1 MSLFC
6 RLLNPTHIYMFRIN
20 IYLVGIMASLNTT
33 QNLNDSTNIKES
45 DKRFFTL
52 IGLATILSVL
62 CAPYPNVARWV
73 GFGFAAYAAV
83 ANDSIQ
89 TLGTFLASNKK
100 RPWYVLWGFAA
111 GIFLLTM
118 TYSWMNYGG
127 DVSYGRLA
135 SKGFDTAPMAFTGMQ
150 VAAPIILV
158 VLTRLK
164 MPVSTTLL
172 LLTSFASEMS
182 AVSKVIVKSLSGYV
196 LAFVLAF
203 ALWFALQ
210 KVFAKWFEKPM
221 HRGWIGFQWIT
232 TGVLWSVWLQQDAA
246 NIAVYLPRSLNGWE
260 FIAFAGTVVVGL
272 GWIFKNGGEKIQEVV
287 EEKNNVTD
295 IRAATIIDLLY
306 AIILFYFKIH
316 SKIPMSTTWV
326 FLGLLAGREL
336 AISIQSKGGFGFR
349 TPGQAVQ
356 MLTKDAGM
364 ATIGLVISLIVAYM
378 VNGGF

>member
-1 MSLFC
+1 
-6 RLLNPTHIYMFRIN
+6 
-20 IYLVGIMASLNTT
+20 MASLNTT
-33 QNLNDSTNIKES
+33 QVVTDTPRIKES
-45 DKRFFTL
+45 DKRFFAL
-52 IGLATILSVL
+52 IALATVLSVL
-62 CAPYPNVARWV
+62 SAPYPHIARWV

-89 TLGTFLASNKK
+89 TLGTFLASNKR
-100 RPWYVLWGFAA
+100 RPWYILWGFAA

-118 TYSWMNYGG
+118 TYSWLNYGG

-135 SKGFDTAPMAFTGMQ
+135 SKGFDTAPAAFTAMQ
-150 VAAPIILV
+150 VAAPIVLV

-182 AVSKVIVKSLSGYV
+182 AVSKVLVKSLSGYA

-203 ALWFALQ
+203 GLWFALQ
-210 KVFAKWFEKPM
+210 KVFVKWFEKPM
-221 HRGWIGFQWIT
+221 NPAWVGFQWIT
-232 TGVLWSVWLQQDAA
+232 TGILWSVWLQQDAA
-246 NIAVYLPRSLNGWE
+246 NIAVYLPRSLSGLE
-260 FIAFAGTVVVGL
+260 FAGFVGTVVIGL
-272 GWIFKNGGEKIQEVV
+272 AWIFKNGGDKIQEVV
-287 EEKNNVTD
+287 DEKNNVTD

-306 AIILFYFKIH
+306 AIILFYFKLH

-336 AISIQSKGGFGFR
+336 AISIQSKGGLGVR
-349 TPGQAVQ
+349 TPRQAFQ
-356 MLTKDAGM
+356 MLGKDAGM
-364 ATIGLVISLIVAYM
+364 ATIGLIVSLIVAYM

>member
-1 MSLFC
+1 
-6 RLLNPTHIYMFRIN
+6 
-20 IYLVGIMASLNTT
+20 MASLNTT
-33 QNLNDSTNIKES
+33 QTVREAAQFKEA
-45 DKRFFTL
+45 DKRFVAL
-52 IGLATILSVL
+52 IALATLLSILS
-62 CAPYPNVARWV
+62 APYPHIARWV

-89 TLGTFLASNKK
+89 TLGTFLASNKQ

-111 GIFLLTM
+111 GIFLVTM
-118 TYSWMNYGG
+118 AYSWVNYGG

-135 SKGFDTAPMAFTGMQ
+135 SKGFETAPIGFTPLQ
-150 VAAPIILV
+150 VAAPIVLV

-182 AVSKVIVKSLSGYV
+182 AVSKVIVKSLSGYG
-196 LAFVLAF
+196 LAFILAF
-203 ALWFALQ
+203 GLWFALQ
-210 KVFAKWFEKPM
+210 KVFARWLEKPM
-221 HRGWIGFQWIT
+221 HPAWIGFQWVT

-246 NIAVYLPRSLNGWE
+246 NIAVYLPRSLSGLE
-260 FIAFAGTVVVGL
+260 FAGFVGTVVLGL
-272 GWIFKNGGEKIQEVV
+272 GWIFKNGRDKIQEVV
-287 EEKNNVTD
+287 DEKNNVTD

-306 AIILFYFKIH
+306 AVILFYFKIH

-336 AISIQSKGGFGFR
+336 AISIQSKGVFGVR
-349 TPGQAVQ
+349 RPKQAVR

-364 ATIGLVISLIVAYM
+364 ATIGLVISLIVAFM

>member
-1 MSLFC
+1 MQQTSTQE
-6 RLLNPTHIYMFRIN
+6 PATVSSPN
-20 IYLVGIMASLNTT
+20 IS
-33 QNLNDSTNIKES
+33 SS
-45 DKRFFTL
+45 DKHFAVL
-52 IGLATILSVL
+52 ICCAVALSVV
-62 CAPYPNVARWV
+62 CAPYPHIARWL

-89 TLGTFLASNKK
+89 TLGTFLASNKN

-118 TYSWMNYGG
+118 TYSWINYGG

-135 SKGFDTAPMAFTGMQ
+135 SKGFETAPVSFSPLQ
-150 VAAPIILV
+150 VAAPVVLI

-182 AVSKVIVKSLSGYV
+182 AVSKVLMKSLSGYV

-203 ALWFALQ
+203 GLWFAMQ
-210 KVFAKWFEKPM
+210 KVFAKWFAKPM
-221 HRGWIGFQWIT
+221 NPAWVGFQWVT
-232 TGVLWSVWLQQDAA
+232 TGLLWSVWLQQDAA

-260 FIAFAGTVVVGL
+260 FAGFAGTVVVGL
-272 GWIFKNGGEKIQEVV
+272 AWIFKNGGDKIQEVV
-287 EEKNNVTD
+287 DEKNNVTD
-295 IRAATIIDLLY
+295 IRAATTIDLLY

-316 SKIPMSTTWV
+316 SKVPMSTTWV

-336 AISIQSKGGFGFR
+336 AISMQSKGISNVR
-349 TPGQAVQ
+349 NPAQAVR
-356 MLTKDAGM
+356 MLGKDAGM
-364 ATIGLVISLIVAYM
+364 ASVGLVISLVVAYL
-378 VNGGF
+378 VNGGL

>member
-1 MSLFC
+1 MS
-6 RLLNPTHIYMFRIN
+6 TSSTQ
-20 IYLVGIMASLNTT
+20 LVKPATELVHSATMPNVR
-33 QNLNDSTNIKES
+33 ES
-45 DKRFFTL
+45 DKRFMAL
-52 IGLATILSVL
+52 ILFAVAISIL
-62 CAPYPNVARWV
+62 CAPYPYVARWV

-89 TLGTFLASNKK
+89 TLGTFLASNKQ

-118 TYSWMNYGG
+118 TYSWLNYGG

-135 SKGFDTAPMAFTGMQ
+135 SKGFDMAPASFTSLQ
-150 VAAPIILV
+150 VAAPVVLI

-182 AVSKVIVKSLSGYV
+182 AVSKVLTKSLSGYV

-203 ALWFALQ
+203 GLWFAMQ
-210 KVFAKWFEKPM
+210 KVFAKWFAKPM
-221 HRGWIGFQWIT
+221 NPSWVGVQWLT
-232 TGVLWSVWLQQDAA
+232 TGLLWSIWLQQDAA
-246 NIAVYLPRSLNGWE
+246 NIAVYLPRSLNPWE
-260 FIAFAGTVVVGL
+260 FIGFAGTVVVGL
-272 GWIFKNGGEKIQEVV
+272 AWIFKNGGDKIQEVV

-306 AIILFYFKIH
+306 AVILFYFKLH
-316 SKIPMSTTWV
+316 SQIPMSTTWV
-326 FLGLLAGREL
+326 FLGLLGGREL
-336 AISIQSKGGFGFR
+336 AISIQSKGLSNVR
-349 TPGQAVQ
+349 TPSQAFQ
-356 MLTKDAGM
+356 MLGKDAGM
-364 ATIGLVISLIVAYM
+364 ASVGLIISLVVAYL

>member
-1 MSLFC
+1 
-6 RLLNPTHIYMFRIN
+6 
-20 IYLVGIMASLNTT
+20 MASLNTT

-135 SKGFDTAPMAFTGMQ
+135 SKGFDTAPMAFTAMQ

-336 AISIQSKGGFGFR
+336 AISFQSRGGFGVR

>member
-1 MSLFC
+1 
-6 RLLNPTHIYMFRIN
+6 
-20 IYLVGIMASLNTT
+20 MASLNTT
-33 QNLNDSTNIKES
+33 QNLNDSTSIKES
-45 DKRFFTL
+45 DKRFFAL

-135 SKGFDTAPMAFTGMQ
+135 SKGFDSAPMAFTGMQ

-246 NIAVYLPRSLNGWE
+246 NIAVYLPRSLSGLE

-336 AISIQSKGGFGFR
+336 AISIQSKGGFGVR

-364 ATIGLVISLIVAYM
+364 ATIGLVISLIVAYL